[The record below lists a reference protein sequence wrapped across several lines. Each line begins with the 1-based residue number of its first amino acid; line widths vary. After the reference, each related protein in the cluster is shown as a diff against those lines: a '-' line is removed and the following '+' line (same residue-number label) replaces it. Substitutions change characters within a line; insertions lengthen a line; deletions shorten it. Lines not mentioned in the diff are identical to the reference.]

1 MRWPI
6 PAPEPHADCRPE
18 DHSTEGVRKPISPA
32 SLDRASRLFRA
43 MGDLSRLRIL
53 ELLQAGELCV
63 TEIVGSLVE
72 KFPTVSARLRLLKTE
87 GLIVRRRDGNH
98 IYYALADRHV
108 VDLIH
113 NAVEH
118 ANELNS
124 SPDPGDE

>member
-18 DHSTEGVRKPISPA
+18 DHSSGSVRKPISLA
-32 SLDRASRLFRA
+32 SLDRASQLFRA
-43 MGDLSRLRIL
+43 MGDLARLRIL
-53 ELLQAGELCV
+53 DLLQAGELCV
-63 TEIVGSLVE
+63 TEIVDTLGE

-108 VDLIH
+108 LDLIQ

-124 SPDPGDE
+124 SPDSGDD

>member
-18 DHSTEGVRKPISPA
+18 DHPPEAARRPISLA
-32 SLDRASRLFRA
+32 SLDRASQLFRA

-53 ELLQAGELCV
+53 DLLRAGELCV
-63 TEIVGSLVE
+63 TEIVDALGE
-72 KFPTVSARLRLLKTE
+72 KFPTVSARLRLLRTE
-87 GLIVRRRDGNH
+87 GLIARRRDGNH

-124 SPDPGDE
+124 SPDPGED